1 MYPHPYQWYTPTVDS
16 SMDTRRLTMRPFR
29 FPVHRTAPSI
39 DLRPWLTPVQN
50 QAQTDACAAN
60 AFAGAIEYI
69 IKRRAGHNVNVSRL
83 FIYYNGRM
91 IQQRSFEVTDGGASK
106 RTIALGLRKFGVCAE
121 FVWPY
126 ERNYIDQRPPA
137 HVYDAASQISVV
149 VLSVPRDLQAM
160 KACLS
165 NEVPFLIGIRLL
177 PQATNEA
184 KYNNG
189 YVSMPNPN
197 DPKILSVPT
206 HAVLVVGYDD
216 RTGHFI
222 VRNSWGDDWGQNG
235 YFYIPYQYVLENSL
249 VNVADGVWA
258 IPDVV
263 RRAETLPTV
272 RQLVVSDRTI
282 DPRYQYNPAYYQTGY
297 SVF

>member
-1 MYPHPYQWYTPTVDS
+1 
-16 SMDTRRLTMRPFR
+16 
-29 FPVHRTAPSI
+29 
-39 DLRPWLTPVQN
+39 
-50 QAQTDACAAN
+50 
-60 AFAGAIEYI
+60 
-69 IKRRAGHNVNVSRL
+69 
-83 FIYYNGRM
+83 M

-126 ERNYIDQRPPA
+126 ERAYIDQTPPA
-137 HVYDAASQISVV
+137 HVYEAASQISVV
-149 VLSVPRDLQAM
+149 VLSVPRTLAAM

-184 KYNNG
+184 KYNRG
-189 YVSMPNPN
+189 FITMPNPN
-197 DPKILSVPT
+197 DASILSVPT

-216 RTGHFI
+216 QTGHFI
-222 VRNSWGDDWGQNG
+222 VRNSWGEDWGQSG
-235 YFYIPYQYVLENSL
+235 YFYVPYQYMLENNL

-263 RRAETLPTV
+263 RRSKTLPTV
-272 RQLVVSDRTI
+272 RQLVLSDRV
-282 DPRYQYNPAYYQTGY
+282 G
-297 SVF
+297 